1 MKTNL
6 FPFSKSSDDQKAAKY
21 GMESLEANPGS
32 VTELNKRPR
41 LVSGVFYLF
50 DTAYQPSR

>member
-41 LVSGVFYLF
+41 LVSGVLIY
-50 DTAYQPSR
+50 